1 MTAALTPMT
10 LLQRLQSWAHRLK
23 REALTL
29 WFACRHPG
37 TPRLARAVAVFVV
50 AYALSPIDLI
60 PDFVPLLGYLDDLVL
75 LPLLVLLVMRL
86 TPAAVL
92 DDCRRQAEDWVI
104 RDEKKPRSLLGAALI
119 VATWLLSSWALWHWW
134 LQPWLAAR

>member
-1 MTAALTPMT
+1 MPI
-10 LLQRLQSWAHRLK
+10 LQRLQSWAHRLK

-29 WFACRHPG
+29 WFVCRHPG

-60 PDFVPLLGYLDDLVL
+60 PDFVPLLGYLDDLML
-75 LPLLVLLVMRL
+75 LPLLVLLVIRL

-92 DDCRRQAEDWVI
+92 DDCHRQAEDWVV
-104 RDEKKPRSLLGAALI
+104 RDEKKPRSLLGAAII
-119 VATWLLSSWALWHWW
+119 VATWLLSSWALWHWC